1 MASSATLTR
10 HSSSVLCRGHA
21 SRALGFEVK
30 LSSEAEAGELRLE
43 LSDALVVD
51 SLGASGLLLCLDS
64 VESGGLDLSLV
75 FQFVDEVQLG
85 PASLGSEITDGA
97 ELSVGLQSE
106 NLEGLWDDHSLLVV
120 EWEWDSLVD
129 SKTAESGLTA
139 WLLVGEHATDGLPE
153 HTGWGFPMLE
163 TASWVGVDALVHRF
177 LSVHLV
183 SVERARLE
191 NLFAAD
197 DDDSLAGDQF
207 LGDDACETAHQV
219 TTSIND
225 NFLFEHA

>member
-1 MASSATLTR
+1 
-10 HSSSVLCRGHA
+10 
-21 SRALGFEVK
+21 VK

-43 LSDALVVD
+43 LGDSLVVNG
-51 SLGASGLLLCLDS
+51 LGASGFLLGLES

-85 PASLGSEITDGA
+85 PAGLGSEITNGA
-97 ELSVGLQSE
+97 EFSVGLQSE

-139 WLLVGEHATDGLPE
+139 WLLVGEHAADDLPE
-153 HTGWGFPMLE
+153 HTGWALPMLE
-163 TASWVGVDALVHRF
+163 TASWVGVDALVHHI

-183 SVERARLE
+183 SEERARLE
-191 NLFAAD
+191 NLFATD
-197 DDDSLAGDQF
+197 DDDSLA
-207 LGDDACETAHQV
+207 
-219 TTSIND
+219 
-225 NFLFEHA
+225 